1 MPLTRRIRLA
11 ALLALPCLLAGCNTV
26 VLNPSGYIADQN
38 GRLVI
43 ISTILMLLIIV
54 PVIIL
59 TLVFA
64 WRYRASNT
72 NAKYDP
78 DWDHS
83 TQLELVIWAAPLL
96 IIIALGALT
105 WINTHTLDP
114 FRPLVKIDADRR
126 VSEEV
131 EHLEVQAVAM
141 DWKWLFIYPAQGV
154 ATVNELVAPVDRPI
168 RFKLTSTSVMNAFY
182 VPALAGMIYAMP
194 GMQTQLHAVINAPGT
209 YDGMSSHY
217 SGAGF
222 SGMKFKFHGLSD
234 ADFDK
239 WVAATRSKGA
249 VLDRG
254 QYLSLEKPSESVPV
268 SYYAKV
274 DQGLFD
280 AIVNRCVEPGK
291 LCTKH
296 MMAIDEQGGLGRQS
310 LAKDALMPLPG
321 GGTGLAITAA
331 AAEFCGPDEQLIT
344 RDKVLNSAS
353 AADWITAAPSV
364 VEPRVFSRRI
374 Q

>member
-11 ALLALPCLLAGCNTV
+11 ALLALPWLLAGCNTV

-38 GRLVI
+38 GRLVV
-43 ISTILMLLIIV
+43 ISTVLMLLIVV
-54 PVIIL
+54 PVLIL

-64 WRYRASNT
+64 WRYRASN
-72 NAKYDP
+72 AAARYDP

-96 IIIALGALT
+96 IIIALGAVT

-114 FRPLVKIDADRR
+114 FRPLAKIDAERR
-126 VSEEV
+126 VADDV
-131 EHLEVQAVAM
+131 EHLTVEAVAM
-141 DWKWLFIYPAQGV
+141 DWKWLFIYPEQGV

-168 RFKLTSTSVMNAFY
+168 RFKITATSVMNAFY

-209 YDGMSSHY
+209 YDGLSSHY

-222 SGMKFKFHGLSD
+222 SGMRFKFHGLSD
-234 ADFDK
+234 AGFDK
-239 WVAATRSKGA
+239 WVADTRAKGA
-249 VLDRG
+249 PLDRAS
-254 QYLSLEKPSESVPV
+254 YLVLEKPSESVPV
-268 SYYAKV
+268 SYYSKV
-274 DQGLFD
+274 DPSLFD

-291 LCTKH
+291 LCMKH
-296 MMAIDEQGGLGRQS
+296 MMAIDDQGGLGRQS
-310 LAKDALMPLPG
+310 LAKDALLPLPG
-321 GGTGLAITAA
+321 GGTGLAITSA

-344 RDKVLNSAS
+344 REKVMSSAS
-353 AADWITAAPSV
+353 AADWITPLPASGVRPFSAPL
-364 VEPRVFSRRI
+364 